1 MRRKGTAQCW
11 ENREICFTVQLVALE
26 QLQSFRSLAQ
36 ALQKAQIPDPDE
48 GLDPVTPVPDMGN
61 PCYSHVVS
69 PTVSVEGKK
78 LI

>member
-36 ALQKAQIPDPDE
+36 ALQTAQIPDPDE
-48 GLDPVTPVPDMGN
+48 GLDPVTPVPGMGN